1 MCLYYNKEV
10 VVKKRMENC
19 GFPKKIRVKKGSEF
33 DQIIK
38 NGSKR
43 LGENLALYRLRSSDE
58 GQKFGIKIARG
69 IKGAVKR
76 NKIKRILRET
86 LRKNKDKFDPNEKV
100 VVLFRSPGKGK
111 NRPDGRPQ
119 TGARPSPSGRMVHTG
134 GIDFEKLKKELES
147 LIK

>member
-1 MCLYYNKEV
+1 
-10 VVKKRMENC
+10 MENC

-43 LGENLALYRLRSSDE
+43 FGENLVLYRLRSSDE

-76 NKIKRILRET
+76 NKIKRTIRET

-100 VVLFRSPGKGK
+100 VVLFRSPGKGM
-111 NRPDGRPQ
+111 NR
-119 TGARPSPSGRMVHTG
+119 TSHIKE
-134 GIDFEKLKKELES
+134 IDLDKLKCEFCTLREELENS
-147 LIK
+147 IK